1 MTRILFP
8 GSRAVVIVAIAFAF
22 GAVGAFA
29 AHYAAPSTEHIGPS
43 TEQIVS
49 VPLIY
54 PVVVTPRAETPAQP
68 TQHQLVVAQL
78 ESEHRCLSEAL
89 YYEARGEGAVG
100 QRAVAEVIFNR
111 LRQRAYPHSICGIVN
126 QGAGEH
132 ACQFAFACDGERA
145 RVKIAADWAAA
156 ETVAAQILTG
166 ELRIGSL
173 TGDALYFRAAGQAL
187 EPDGL
192 ERTIQIGNQV
202 FFRDAPKSRAS

>member
-1 MTRILFP
+1 MTRFLFP
-8 GSRAVVIVAIAFAF
+8 VSRASAVVAAAIAF
-22 GAVGAFA
+22 GAIGAFA
-29 AHYAAPSTEHIGPS
+29 AHYAAPSTEHIGLL
-43 TEQIVS
+43 TEQVVS
-49 VPLIY
+49 IPLID
-54 PVVVTPRAETPAQP
+54 PVVVTPRIEIPAQP

-111 LRQRAYPHSICGIVN
+111 LRQRTYPHSICGIVY
-126 QGAGEH
+126 QGSREH
-132 ACQFAFACDGERA
+132 ACQFAFACDGERV
-145 RVKIAADWAAA
+145 RSKIAADWAAA

-173 TGDALYFRAAGQAL
+173 TGDALYFRAASQAL

>member
-8 GSRAVVIVAIAFAF
+8 VSRAVVIVTVAIAF
-22 GAVGAFA
+22 GAIGAFA
-29 AHYAAPSTEHIGPS
+29 TRFAAPSTEHIGPP

-49 VPLIY
+49 VPLID
-54 PVVVTPRAETPAQP
+54 PVMVTPPAVVPVMP
-68 TQHQLVVAQL
+68 TQHELVVAQL

-111 LRQRAYPHSICGIVN
+111 LRQRSYPHSICGIVY
-126 QGAGEH
+126 QGSRAH

-145 RVKIAADWAAA
+145 RAKIAADWAAA

>member
-1 MTRILFP
+1 MLC
-8 GSRAVVIVAIAFAF
+8 VIAT
-22 GAVGAFA
+22 A
-29 AHYAAPSTEHIGPS
+29 AATYAADSYAIRDNRPPTDKF
-43 TEQIVS
+43 VS
-49 VPLIY
+49 IPLIDS
-54 PVVVTPRAETPAQP
+54 VAVTPRVEIPTMP

-100 QRAVAEVIFNR
+100 QEAVAEVIFNR
-111 LRQRAYPHSICGIVN
+111 LRQHTYPHSICGIVY
-126 QGAGEH
+126 QGSSVR
-132 ACQFAFACDGERA
+132 ACQFAFACDGQRA
-145 RVKIAADWAAA
+145 HPKIATDWATA

-173 TGDALYFRAAGQAL
+173 TGDALYFRAANQAL